1 MGAIFLFYL
10 TFFKNYVIINY
21 NEERRKGVMIY
32 GLLGIVIIVLIIL
45 LIRKHN
51 IDLSKEYEERHQIQ
65 SELNRLHLEREHLED
80 ILDQRDEAIQ
90 KADKAYREAIEQY
103 TKDSVERRN
112 ELTRL
117 EMDREAEIER
127 NYKTLLAA
135 KQELYRRECDDI
147 EKEILAEWE
156 EMYDR
161 HTINCQNL
169 EKQEIEIKFAVRN
182 KQVDYE
188 NLIAP
193 FRLLQQ
199 EEQEKYYWCIQIPE
213 LDREDI
219 HYLLTTVSPQVRNK
233 DIIPKLV
240 WSEYLQKLTQE
251 LMTRAKIEDKPG
263 IYKITNIKTNKC
275 YIGKSTKV
283 KQRLIDHIKGSVGIS
298 TIADQKIHHAM
309 LEEGLWNWTFEC
321 ICYCDKDQLSEKE
334 KYYID
339 FFKAKDWGY
348 NVVG

>member
-1 MGAIFLFYL
+1 
-10 TFFKNYVIINY
+10 
-21 NEERRKGVMIY
+21 MIY

-45 LIRKHN
+45 LIRKHH
-51 IDLSKEYEERHQIQ
+51 IDLAKEYEERHQIQ
-65 SELNRLHLEREHLED
+65 SELNKLFLEKERLED

-117 EMDREAEIER
+117 EMEREAEIER

-135 KQELYRRECDDI
+135 KQELYRRECDDM
-147 EKEILAEWE
+147 EKEIWTEWE

-169 EKQEIEIKFAVRN
+169 EKQEIEIKFAVQN

-193 FRLLQQ
+193 MKLL
-199 EEQEKYYWCIQIPE
+199 EQEQQKKYFWCIQIPE
-213 LDREDI
+213 QDREDI
-219 HYLLTTVSPQVRNK
+219 HYLLTQVAPQVRNK

-251 LMTRAKIEDKPG
+251 LMKRAEIEDKPG
-263 IYKITNIKTNKC
+263 IYKITNVTTGKC
-275 YIGKSTKV
+275 YVGKSTKV
-283 KQRLIDHIKGSVGIS
+283 KLRLIDHIKGSVGIS

-309 LEEGLWNWTFEC
+309 LDEGLWDWTFEC

-339 FFKAKDWGY
+339 FFKAKEWGY

>member
-1 MGAIFLFYL
+1 
-10 TFFKNYVIINY
+10 
-21 NEERRKGVMIY
+21 MIY

-45 LIRKHN
+45 LIRKHH
-51 IDLSKEYEERHQIQ
+51 IDLAKEYEERHQIQ
-65 SELNRLHLEREHLED
+65 YELNKLFLEKEHLED
-80 ILDQRDEAIQ
+80 ILDQRDKAIQ

-117 EMDREAEIER
+117 EMEREAEIER

-135 KQELYRRECDDI
+135 KRELYHRECDDI

-169 EKQEIEIKFAVRN
+169 EKQENEIKFAVQN

-193 FRLLQQ
+193 MKLL
-199 EEQEKYYWCIQIPE
+199 EQEQQKKYFWCIQIPE
-213 LDREDI
+213 QDREDI
-219 HYLLTTVSPQVRNK
+219 HYLLTQVAPQVRNK

-251 LMTRAKIEDKPG
+251 LMKRAEIEDKPG
-263 IYKITNIKTNKC
+263 IYKITNVTTGKC
-275 YIGKSTKV
+275 YVGKSTKV

-309 LEEGLWNWTFEC
+309 LDEGLWDWTFEC

-348 NVVG
+348 NIVGG

>member
-1 MGAIFLFYL
+1 
-10 TFFKNYVIINY
+10 
-21 NEERRKGVMIY
+21 MIY

-45 LIRKHN
+45 LIRKHH
-51 IDLSKEYEERHQIQ
+51 IDLAKEYEEKHQIQ

-127 NYKTLLAA
+127 NYKILLAA
-135 KQELYRRECDDI
+135 KRELYRRECDDM
-147 EKEILAEWE
+147 EKEIWTEWE

-169 EKQEIEIKFAVRN
+169 EKQENEIKFAVRN

-193 FRLLQQ
+193 MKLL
-199 EEQEKYYWCIQIPE
+199 EQEQQKKYFLCIQIPE
-213 LDREDI
+213 QDREDI
-219 HYLLTTVSPQVRNK
+219 HYLLTQVAPQVRNK

-251 LMTRAKIEDKPG
+251 LMKRAEIEDKPG
-263 IYKITNIKTNKC
+263 IYKITNVTTGKC
-275 YIGKSTKV
+275 YVGKSTKV

-309 LEEGLWNWTFEC
+309 LDEGLWNWTFEK
-321 ICYCDKDQLSEKE
+321 ICDCGKDELNEKE
-334 KYYID
+334 KYYIS
-339 FFKAKDWGY
+339 FFKSQEWGY
-348 NVVG
+348 NIMSGG

>member
-1 MGAIFLFYL
+1 
-10 TFFKNYVIINY
+10 
-21 NEERRKGVMIY
+21 MIY
-32 GLLGIVIIVLIIL
+32 GLLGIVIIILIIL
-45 LIRKHN
+45 LIRKHH
-51 IDLSKEYEERHQIQ
+51 IDLAKEYEERHQIQ
-65 SELNRLHLEREHLED
+65 YELNKLFLEKEHLED
-80 ILDQRDEAIQ
+80 ILDQRDKAIQ

-117 EMDREAEIER
+117 EMEREAEIER

-135 KQELYRRECDDI
+135 KRELYRRECDDI
-147 EKEILAEWE
+147 EKEILTEWE

-193 FRLLQQ
+193 MKLL
-199 EEQEKYYWCIQIPE
+199 EQEQQKKYFWCIQIPE
-213 LDREDI
+213 QDREDI
-219 HYLLTTVSPQVRNK
+219 HYLLTQVAPQVRNK

-251 LMTRAKIEDKPG
+251 LMKRAEIEDKPG
-263 IYKITNIKTNKC
+263 IYKITNVTTGKC
-275 YIGKSTKV
+275 YVGKSTKV

-309 LEEGLWNWTFEC
+309 LDEGLWDWTFEC
-321 ICYCDKDQLSEKE
+321 ICYCDKDRLSEKE

-348 NVVG
+348 NIVG

>member
-1 MGAIFLFYL
+1 
-10 TFFKNYVIINY
+10 
-21 NEERRKGVMIY
+21 MIY

-45 LIRKHN
+45 LIRKHH
-51 IDLSKEYEERHQIQ
+51 IDLAKEYEERHRIQ
-65 SELNRLHLEREHLED
+65 SELNKLFLEKERLED

-135 KQELYRRECDDI
+135 KRELYHRECDDM
-147 EKEILAEWE
+147 EKEIWAEWE

-169 EKQEIEIKFAVRN
+169 EKQENEIKFAVRN

-193 FRLLQQ
+193 MKLL
-199 EEQEKYYWCIQIPE
+199 EQEQQKKYFWCIQIPE
-213 LDREDI
+213 QDREDI
-219 HYLLTTVSPQVRNK
+219 HYLLTQVAPQVRNK

-251 LMTRAKIEDKPG
+251 LMKRAEIEDKPG
-263 IYKITNIKTNKC
+263 IYKITNVTTGKC
-275 YIGKSTKV
+275 YVGKSTKV

-309 LEEGLWNWTFEC
+309 LDEGLWDWTFEC

>member
-1 MGAIFLFYL
+1 
-10 TFFKNYVIINY
+10 
-21 NEERRKGVMIY
+21 MIY

-45 LIRKHN
+45 LIRKHH
-51 IDLSKEYEERHQIQ
+51 IDLAKEYEEKHQIE

-90 KADKAYREAIEQY
+90 KADKAYRDAIEQY

-117 EMDREAEIER
+117 EMDREQEIEK

-135 KQELYRRECDDI
+135 KRELYRRECDDM
-147 EKEILAEWE
+147 EKEIWAEWE
-156 EMYDR
+156 EMYGR

-169 EKQEIEIKFAVRN
+169 EKQEIEIKFAVQN

-193 FRLLQQ
+193 MKLL
-199 EEQEKYYWCIQIPE
+199 EQEQQKKYFWCIQIPE
-213 LDREDI
+213 QDREDI
-219 HYLLTTVSPQVRNK
+219 HYLLTQVAPQVRNK

-251 LMTRAKIEDKPG
+251 LMKRAKIEDKPG
-263 IYKITNIKTNKC
+263 IYKITNVTTGKC
-275 YIGKSTKV
+275 YVGKSTKV

-298 TIADQKIHHAM
+298 TIADQAIHSAM
-309 LEEGLWNWTFEC
+309 LSEGLWNWTFEC
-321 ICYCDKDQLSEKE
+321 ICYCEKEQLSEKE
-334 KYYID
+334 QYYIN
-339 FFKAKDWGY
+339 FFKSQEWGY
-348 NVVG
+348 NKTKGG

>member
-1 MGAIFLFYL
+1 
-10 TFFKNYVIINY
+10 
-21 NEERRKGVMIY
+21 MIY

-45 LIRKHN
+45 LIRKHH
-51 IDLSKEYEERHQIQ
+51 IDLAKEYEERHQIQ
-65 SELNRLHLEREHLED
+65 SELNKLFLEKEHLED

-117 EMDREAEIER
+117 EMEREAEIER

-135 KQELYRRECDDI
+135 KRELYYRECDDM
-147 EKEILAEWE
+147 EKEIWAEWE
-156 EMYDR
+156 NMYDR

-169 EKQEIEIKFAVRN
+169 EKQETEIKFAVQN

-193 FRLLQQ
+193 MKLL
-199 EEQEKYYWCIQIPE
+199 EQEQQKKYFWCIQIPE
-213 LDREDI
+213 QDREDI
-219 HYLLTTVSPQVRNK
+219 HYLLTQVAPQVRNK

-251 LMTRAKIEDKPG
+251 LMKRTEIEDKPG
-263 IYKITNIKTNKC
+263 IYKITNVTTGKC
-275 YIGKSTKV
+275 YVGKSTKV

-309 LEEGLWNWTFEC
+309 LDEGLWDWTFEC

>member
-1 MGAIFLFYL
+1 
-10 TFFKNYVIINY
+10 
-21 NEERRKGVMIY
+21 MIY
-32 GLLGIVIIVLIIL
+32 GLLGIIIIVLIVL
-45 LIRKHN
+45 LIRKHH
-51 IDLSKEYEERHQIQ
+51 IDLAAEFEEKNKIQ
-65 SELNRLHLEREHLED
+65 NEVNKLKLEKEHLDD
-80 ILDQRDEAIQ
+80 ILDQRDEAIRR
-90 KADKAYREAIEQY
+90 ADKDYQDTIERY
-103 TKDSVERRN
+103 TKESVERRN

-117 EMDREAEIER
+117 EIDREEEIER

-135 KQELYRRECDDI
+135 KRELYHRECDDL
-147 EKEILAEWE
+147 EKEIQVEWE

-161 HTINCQNL
+161 HILNCQNL
-169 EKQEIEIKFAVRN
+169 EQQETQIKFAVQN
-182 KQVDYE
+182 KQIDYN

-193 FRLLQQ
+193 FKLLEKEQQ
-199 EEQEKYYWCIQIPE
+199 EKQFYCIQIPE
-213 LDREDI
+213 IEREDI
-219 HYLLTTVSPQVRNK
+219 HFLLTTVSPQVRNK

-240 WSEYLQKLTQE
+240 WSEYIQKPTQE
-251 LMTRAKIEDKPG
+251 MMKRVGIEDTPG

-283 KQRLIDHIKGSVGIS
+283 RQRLIDHIKGSVGIS
-298 TIADQKIHHAM
+298 TIADQRIHHAM

-321 ICYCDKDQLSEKE
+321 ICYCEKDQLSEKE

>member
-1 MGAIFLFYL
+1 
-10 TFFKNYVIINY
+10 
-21 NEERRKGVMIY
+21 MIY
-32 GLLGIVIIVLIIL
+32 GLLGIVIIVLIVL

-51 IDLSKEYEERHQIQ
+51 IDLTKEYEERHQIQ
-65 SELNRLHLEREHLED
+65 SELNRLQLEREHLED

-90 KADKAYREAIEQY
+90 KADKTYREAIEQY

-135 KQELYRRECDDI
+135 KRELYRRECDDL
-147 EKEILAEWE
+147 EKEIWAEWE

-161 HTINCQNL
+161 HTLNCQNL
-169 EKQEIEIKFAVRN
+169 EQQENQIKFAVQN
-182 KQVDYE
+182 KQTDYD

-193 FRLLQQ
+193 FKLLEKEQQ
-199 EEQEKYYWCIQIPE
+199 EKQFYCIQIPE
-213 LDREDI
+213 LEREDI
-219 HYLLTTVSPQVRNK
+219 HFLLTTVSPQVRNK

-240 WSEYLQKLTQE
+240 WSEYIQKPTQE
-251 LMTRAKIEDKPG
+251 MMKRVGIEDTPG

-283 KQRLIDHIKGSVGIS
+283 RQRLIDHIKGSVGIS
-298 TIADQKIHHAM
+298 TIADQRIHHAM
-309 LEEGLWNWTFEC
+309 LDEGLWNWTFEK
-321 ICYCDKDQLSEKE
+321 ICDCGKDELNEKE
-334 KYYID
+334 KYYIS
-339 FFKAKDWGY
+339 FFKSQEWGY
-348 NVVG
+348 NIASGG

>member
-1 MGAIFLFYL
+1 
-10 TFFKNYVIINY
+10 
-21 NEERRKGVMIY
+21 MIY

-45 LIRKHN
+45 LIRKHH
-51 IDLSKEYEERHQIQ
+51 IDLAKEYEEKHQIQ
-65 SELNRLHLEREHLED
+65 SELNRLFLEKEHLED

-117 EMDREAEIER
+117 EMDREEEIER

-169 EKQEIEIKFAVRN
+169 EKQENEIKSAVRN

-193 FRLLQQ
+193 MKLL
-199 EEQEKYYWCIQIPE
+199 EQEQQKKYFWCIQIPE
-213 LDREDI
+213 QDREDI
-219 HYLLTTVSPQVRNK
+219 HYLLTQVAPQVRNK

-251 LMTRAKIEDKPG
+251 LMKRAEIEDKPG
-263 IYKITNIKTNKC
+263 IYKITNVTTGKC
-275 YIGKSTKV
+275 YVGKSTKV

-309 LEEGLWNWTFEC
+309 LDEGLWDWTFEC
-321 ICYCDKDQLSEKE
+321 ICYCEKDQLSEKE

-348 NVVG
+348 NIVGG

>member
-1 MGAIFLFYL
+1 
-10 TFFKNYVIINY
+10 
-21 NEERRKGVMIY
+21 MIY

-45 LIRKHN
+45 LIRKHH
-51 IDLSKEYEERHQIQ
+51 IDLAKEYEEKHQIE

-90 KADKAYREAIEQY
+90 KADKAYRDAIEQY

-117 EMDREAEIER
+117 EMDREQEIEK

-135 KQELYRRECDDI
+135 KRELYRRECDDM
-147 EKEILAEWE
+147 EKEIWAEWE
-156 EMYDR
+156 EMYGR

-169 EKQEIEIKFAVRN
+169 EKQEIEIKFAVQN

-193 FRLLQQ
+193 MKLL
-199 EEQEKYYWCIQIPE
+199 EQEQQKKYFWCIQIPE
-213 LDREDI
+213 QDREDI
-219 HYLLTTVSPQVRNK
+219 HYLLTQVAPQVRNK

-251 LMTRAKIEDKPG
+251 LMKRVEIEDKPG
-263 IYKITNIKTNKC
+263 IYKITHVATGKC
-275 YIGKSTKV
+275 YVGKSTKV

-309 LEEGLWNWTFEC
+309 LDEGLWNWTFEC

-339 FFKAKDWGY
+339 FFKAKEWGY

>member
-1 MGAIFLFYL
+1 
-10 TFFKNYVIINY
+10 
-21 NEERRKGVMIY
+21 MIY
-32 GLLGIVIIVLIIL
+32 GLLGIVIIVLIVL
-45 LIRKHN
+45 LVRKHH
-51 IDLSKEYEERHQIQ
+51 IDLTTEFEEKNKIQNEVNKLKLEKEQ
-65 SELNRLHLEREHLED
+65 LDD
-80 ILDQRDEAIQ
+80 ILDQRDEAIRR
-90 KADKAYREAIEQY
+90 ADKDYRDTIERY
-103 TKDSVERRN
+103 TKESVERRN

-117 EMDREAEIER
+117 EMDREEEIER

-135 KQELYRRECDDI
+135 KRELYRRECDDL
-147 EKEILAEWE
+147 EKEIWAEWE

-161 HTINCQNL
+161 HTLNCQNL
-169 EKQEIEIKFAVRN
+169 EQQENQIKFAVQN
-182 KQVDYE
+182 KQADYE
-188 NLIAP
+188 NIIAP

-251 LMTRAKIEDKPG
+251 LMKRAKIEDKPG

>member
-1 MGAIFLFYL
+1 MTSELVGLTIVLGIIIIFLLF
-10 TFFKNYVIINY
+10 
-21 NEERRKGVMIY
+21 
-32 GLLGIVIIVLIIL
+32 LLY
-45 LIRKHN
+45 RKHH
-51 IDLSKEYEERHQIQ
+51 IDLSQEQEERHQLQQEI
-65 SELNRLHLEREHLED
+65 SSLKLEKEHLED

-90 KADKAYREAIEQY
+90 KADKAYRDSIEQY

-117 EMDREAEIER
+117 EMEREQEIEK
-127 NYKTLLAA
+127 NYKILLAA
-135 KQELYRRECDDI
+135 KRELYIRECDDL
-147 EKEILAEWE
+147 EKEIEQEWE
-156 EMYDR
+156 EMFSR
-161 HTINCQNL
+161 HVTNCANLDKVETTINLALRSKQN
-169 EKQEIEIKFAVRN
+169 
-182 KQVDYE
+182 DYE

-199 EEQEKYYWCIQIPE
+199 KEQEKYYWCIQIPE
-213 LDREDI
+213 TDREDI
-219 HYLLTTVSPQVRNK
+219 HYLLTTVAPQVRNK
-233 DIIPKLV
+233 DVVPKLV
-240 WSEYLQKLTQE
+240 WSEYLQKLTQD
-251 LMTRAKIEDKPG
+251 LMKRAEIEDKPG

-283 KQRLIDHIKGSVGIS
+283 KQRLIDHIKGAVGIS

-321 ICYCDKDQLSEKE
+321 VCECEKDQLSEKE

>member
-1 MGAIFLFYL
+1 
-10 TFFKNYVIINY
+10 
-21 NEERRKGVMIY
+21 MIY
-32 GLLGIVIIVLIIL
+32 GLLGIIIIVLIIL
-45 LIRKHN
+45 LIRKHH
-51 IDLSKEYEERHQIQ
+51 IDLAKEYEERHRIQ
-65 SELNRLHLEREHLED
+65 SELNKLFLEKERLED

-90 KADKAYREAIEQY
+90 RADKVYREAIEQY
-103 TKDSVERRN
+103 TKDSIERRN

-127 NYKTLLAA
+127 NYKILLAA

-156 EMYDR
+156 EMYDK

-169 EKQEIEIKFAVRN
+169 EKQEIEIKFAVQN
-182 KQVDYE
+182 KQTDYE

-193 FRLLQQ
+193 MKLL
-199 EEQEKYYWCIQIPE
+199 EQEQQKKYFWCIQIPE
-213 LDREDI
+213 QDREDI
-219 HYLLTTVSPQVRNK
+219 HYLLTQVAPQVRNK

-251 LMTRAKIEDKPG
+251 LMKRAEIEDKPG
-263 IYKITNIKTNKC
+263 IYKITNVTTGKC
-275 YIGKSTKV
+275 YVGKSTKV

-309 LEEGLWNWTFEC
+309 LDEGLWDWTFEC

-339 FFKAKDWGY
+339 FFKAREWGY
-348 NVVG
+348 NIIGG

>member
-1 MGAIFLFYL
+1 
-10 TFFKNYVIINY
+10 
-21 NEERRKGVMIY
+21 MIY
-32 GLLGIVIIVLIIL
+32 GLLGIIIIVLIIL
-45 LIRKHN
+45 LIRKHH
-51 IDLSKEYEERHQIQ
+51 IDLAKEYEKRHQIQ
-65 SELNRLHLEREHLED
+65 SELNKLFLEKEHLED

-112 ELTRL
+112 ELARL
-117 EMDREAEIER
+117 EMEREAEIER

-135 KQELYRRECDDI
+135 KRELYRRECDDM
-147 EKEILAEWE
+147 EKEIWTEWE

-169 EKQEIEIKFAVRN
+169 EKQEIEIKFAVQN

-193 FRLLQQ
+193 MKLL
-199 EEQEKYYWCIQIPE
+199 EQEQQKKYFWCIQIPE
-213 LDREDI
+213 QDREDI
-219 HYLLTTVSPQVRNK
+219 HYLLTQVAPQVRNK

-251 LMTRAKIEDKPG
+251 LMKRAEIEDKPG
-263 IYKITNIKTNKC
+263 IYKITNVTTGKC
-275 YIGKSTKV
+275 YVGKSTKV

-309 LEEGLWNWTFEC
+309 LDEGLWDWTFEC

-339 FFKAKDWGY
+339 FFKAKEWGY

>member
-1 MGAIFLFYL
+1 MTSELVGLTIVLGIIIIFLLF
-10 TFFKNYVIINY
+10 
-21 NEERRKGVMIY
+21 
-32 GLLGIVIIVLIIL
+32 LLY
-45 LIRKHN
+45 RKHH
-51 IDLSKEYEERHQIQ
+51 IDLSQEQEERHQLQQEI
-65 SELNRLHLEREHLED
+65 SSLKLEKEHLED

-90 KADKAYREAIEQY
+90 KADKAYRDSIEQY

-117 EMDREAEIER
+117 EMEREQEIEK
-127 NYKTLLAA
+127 NYKVLLAA
-135 KQELYRRECDDI
+135 KRELYIRECDDL
-147 EKEILAEWE
+147 EKEIEQEWE
-156 EMYDR
+156 EMFSR
-161 HTINCQNL
+161 HVTNCANLDNIEATINLALRSKQN
-169 EKQEIEIKFAVRN
+169 
-182 KQVDYE
+182 DYE

-199 EEQEKYYWCIQIPE
+199 KEQEKYYWCIQIPE
-213 LDREDI
+213 TDREDI
-219 HYLLTTVSPQVRNK
+219 HYLLTTVAPQVRNK
-233 DIIPKLV
+233 DVVPKLV
-240 WSEYLQKLTQE
+240 WSEYLQKLTQD
-251 LMTRAKIEDKPG
+251 LMKRAEIEDKPG

-283 KQRLIDHIKGSVGIS
+283 KQRLIDHIKGAVGIS

-309 LEEGLWNWTFEC
+309 LDEGLWDWTFEC